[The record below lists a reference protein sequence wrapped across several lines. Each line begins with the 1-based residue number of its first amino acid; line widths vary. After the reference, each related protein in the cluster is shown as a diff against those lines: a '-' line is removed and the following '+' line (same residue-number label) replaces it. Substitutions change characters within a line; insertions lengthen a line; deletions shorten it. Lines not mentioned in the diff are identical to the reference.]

1 MRFQY
6 CPFIPTNVQGESD
19 IMPDNQLL
27 PLSNNNSR
35 SGSCAFLLVGSS
47 QKQMIIN
54 LYKTKITQ
62 NAELKI
68 KELAQIISTETGIGQ
83 NSVQKTILDY
93 KNTGVVKSPNR
104 KKIRLTIKEKID
116 DFEKNAVRRKVHNF
130 WFKGEVPTLDKI
142 LKSVNEEEDISTT
155 FSRTNL
161 YRVLKSLNFVYSKRG
176 RNSALIERNDIVIW
190 RSKYLETI
198 RKYRDEGRTIYYTDE
213 TWVNAG
219 ECTSKTWVD
228 QTVKHS
234 RDAFLKGLTAGAKN
248 PTGKGKRLI
257 VVHIGS
263 ERGFVHKGLLSFE
276 SKKNSLDYHDEMNGD
291 TYFDWLKNVLPLLDD
306 NCIIVMDNA
315 SYHSVKS
322 EKFPT
327 LAWKKCDIEK
337 WLEEKGETFVRPI
350 NKPRLMELVNKIKLQ
365 YNSYMIDEYVKLQ
378 GKEVLRLPPYH
389 CELNPIELALAF
401 VKKHVKMN
409 NSTFKL
415 ADVHKLLH
423 EGVEKC
429 TPEMWKNFVH
439 HTQKEEARF
448 WEIDFVVYDVLERM
462 GSLVM
467 SCGDTSNSE
476 SEEYSD

>member
-1 MRFQY
+1 
-6 CPFIPTNVQGESD
+6 
-19 IMPDNQLL
+19 
-27 PLSNNNSR
+27 
-35 SGSCAFLLVGSS
+35 
-47 QKQMIIN
+47 MIIN

-83 NSVQKTILDY
+83 NSVQKTISDY

-350 NKPRLMELVNKIKLQ
+350 NKPRLMELVNKIKPQ